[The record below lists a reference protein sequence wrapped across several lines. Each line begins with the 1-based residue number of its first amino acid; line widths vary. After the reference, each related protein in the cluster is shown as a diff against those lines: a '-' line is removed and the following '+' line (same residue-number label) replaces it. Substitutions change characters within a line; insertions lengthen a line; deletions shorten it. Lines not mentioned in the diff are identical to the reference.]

1 MVFGTNEENLPNKF
15 NILDFIG
22 HINEHLPNLKFE
34 RVVLSCENMQLTEL
48 EWFMKRT
55 GALVIQKVEI
65 MSVPDM
71 ATFENLLL
79 NQNQLQELTLII
91 PQIAKLFDDPPLYT
105 TDEETNEQVCI
116 EFTKIKL
123 PA

>member
-15 NILDFIG
+15 NISDFIS

-34 RVVLSCENMQLTEL
+34 RVVLSYENMQLTEL

-71 ATFENLLL
+71 TTFENL
-79 NQNQLQELTLII
+79 
-91 PQIAKLFDDPPLYT
+91 
-105 TDEETNEQVCI
+105 
-116 EFTKIKL
+116 
-123 PA
+123 